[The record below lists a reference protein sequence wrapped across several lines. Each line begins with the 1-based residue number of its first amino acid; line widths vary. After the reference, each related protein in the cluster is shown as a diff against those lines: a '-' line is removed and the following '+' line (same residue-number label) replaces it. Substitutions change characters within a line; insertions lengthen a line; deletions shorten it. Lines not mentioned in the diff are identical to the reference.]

1 MTEDKIDLIGLSLK
15 EISETLINKDLIQA
29 KEKFR
34 SKQLW
39 HWLYFRGE
47 TDFDKMTT
55 VSKDLRKKLKDHFI
69 IQRPKVKS
77 HQISKDGTQKW
88 LLELNDGN
96 LIETVFIPEENRGTL
111 CVSSQVGC
119 TLNCKFCFTGTQK
132 LVRNLTSSEI
142 ISQLL
147 LAKDNL
153 SDWPNGKDRK
163 ISNIV
168 FMGMGEPLYNYENV
182 KNAAEIMGDKEG
194 IQLSTKRITL
204 STSGIVPE
212 IIKWGNEVD
221 SRLAISLHAT
231 NDELRN
237 DIVPINK
244 KFPLKELIKACRE
257 YPRSKNSK
265 RITFEYVMLK
275 GVNDTAQD
283 ARKLVKLIS
292 GIPAKINLIPF
303 NPWPNSPYECSS
315 KEEIKKFSDIIKNAG
330 YASPVRK
337 TRGQDIMA
345 ACGQLKSS
353 SIKIRKSELRANG

>member
-1 MTEDKIDLIGLSLK
+1 MTDDKLDLIGLSLK

-29 KEKFR
+29 KEKLR

-39 HWLYFRGE
+39 HWLYYRGE

-69 IQRPKVKS
+69 IQRPKVRS

-153 SDWPNGKDRK
+153 LDWPNGKDRK

-182 KNAAEIMGDKEG
+182 KNAAEIMGDREG

-231 NDELRN
+231 NDE
-237 DIVPINK
+237 
-244 KFPLKELIKACRE
+244 
-257 YPRSKNSK
+257 
-265 RITFEYVMLK
+265 
-275 GVNDTAQD
+275 
-283 ARKLVKLIS
+283 
-292 GIPAKINLIPF
+292 
-303 NPWPNSPYECSS
+303 
-315 KEEIKKFSDIIKNAG
+315 
-330 YASPVRK
+330 
-337 TRGQDIMA
+337 
-345 ACGQLKSS
+345 
-353 SIKIRKSELRANG
+353 